1 MAAFNVTEGGVRFE
15 FEAEAVLKWD
25 DHDAFIQGIRRLPGT
40 KAVDFVVTLS
50 TGQLALVEVKNFRGH
65 RIENRDRITTG
76 ELAKEVAAKAR
87 DSIAG
92 LLWASERE
100 HDDGSVSVPAL
111 RVSRKDVP
119 KVLVVFWLDDDRAD
133 AAVASAL
140 LREIS
145 KNLRSHVSAKV
156 IVTSRRLER
165 AARCPLDWLRSR

>member
-1 MAAFNVTEGGVRFE
+1 MAAFNVTEGDVRFE

-25 DHDAFIQGIRRLPGT
+25 EHEAFIRGIRRLEGT

-65 RIENRDRITTG
+65 RIENRDRIETE
-76 ELAKEVAAKAR
+76 ELARDVAAKVR

-92 LLWASERE
+92 LLWASKRE
-100 HDDGSVSVPAL
+100 HDDGRVSVSAL

-119 KVLVVFWLDDDRAD
+119 KVLVVFWLEDDRLD
-133 AAVASAL
+133 PAVASAL
-140 LREIS
+140 MSEIS
-145 KNLRSHVSAKV
+145 ENLRSHVSAKV

-165 AARCPLDWLRSR
+165 GTRSPLDWLRSR